1 MNGDTINTQKELKI
15 MNGGII
21 KTQKESNFD
30 FLSHLNT
37 SN

>member
-15 MNGGII
+15 INGGII
-21 KTQKESNFD
+21 NTQKESNFD
-30 FLSHLNT
+30 FLSHFNT